1 MKDLVLASV
10 LLSVAFFCSGAEAN
24 DQGDAD
30 AKRLAAPII
39 SDAEECRDRI
49 ELPFAPTYPGAAM
62 ASGTE
67 GWVVVAFT
75 LSSDGKVIA
84 PRVES
89 EKPAGTFGQSAL
101 EAIGK
106 VGFRK
111 AAGTRKCRIL
121 STFTLTQPA
130 ARESTALYCDGRF
143 MLETDSQIV
152 RPAGALLMISA
163 NDFSLDIEGFGHG
176 KATGKLKRAN
186 AFELSGPV
194 LFTPSAPATDAFEA
208 MVVVQKYSGM
218 LELRIPGDTSLS
230 RVRYA
235 GECAQKQPLVD
246 IAD

>member
-39 SDAEECRDRI
+39 PDAEECRDRI

-62 ASGTE
+62 ASGPE